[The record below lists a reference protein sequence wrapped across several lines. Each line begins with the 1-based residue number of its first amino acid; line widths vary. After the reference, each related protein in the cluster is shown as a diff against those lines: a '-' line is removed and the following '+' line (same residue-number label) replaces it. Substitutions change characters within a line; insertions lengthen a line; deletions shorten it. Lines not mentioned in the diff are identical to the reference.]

1 MSHVITDYV
10 ARGLDAAKPVSP
22 NIGAGETGFYWATD
36 TLKLY
41 GWTGATWTQVNTG
54 TGGTSIVQVK
64 SVAAASHATG
74 LTLGAAPTLGNLLV
88 AFGTDQASS
97 PSIGAGWQMLQT
109 ASAANDGYGVAIKL
123 AGAGESTTQ
132 TPFSDAHQG
141 TTTIFEVNNA
151 AGGLVTVDLN
161 FNNTAAAET
170 PKNTKSTGGGGLI
183 LGVFV
188 NRTTVGPTS
197 ITGTGVTADAA
208 GNTTGVGRAVAP
220 FHISGPTSGSNTV
233 TANYAT
239 AQQGFFGAISVG

>member
-41 GWTGATWTQVNTG
+41 GWTGAAWTQVNTG

-88 AFGTDQASS
+88 AIATDQASS
-97 PSIGAGWQMLQT
+97 PSIGAGWQMLQQ

-123 AGAGESTTQ
+123 AGAAESATQ

-141 TTTIFEVNNA
+141 TQTIFEVNNG
-151 AGGLVTVDLN
+151 AGGLITADLA
-161 FNNTAAAET
+161 FNNTAVAEVV
-170 PKNTKSTGGGGLI
+170 KSTKATGGGGLV

-188 NRTTVGPTS
+188 NRSVTGPTS
-197 ITGTGVTADAA
+197 ITGSGVTADAA
-208 GNTTGVGRAVAP
+208 GNTTGVGRAVAT
-220 FHISGPTSGSNTV
+220 FHISGPTNGNNTV

-239 AQQGFFGAISVG
+239 AQGGAFVAIAIG